1 MRQTRVHDIY
11 AQMLRIAV
19 AVSMLRKEEIKKRA
33 LGLRYYSQYNQWGK
47 ELTKR
52 RTTELVELV

>member
-1 MRQTRVHDIY
+1 HDIY